1 MATSSGGAIFR
12 TGLLISSGEAAPVV
26 WRKASASET
35 SGCVEVTVMGAAV
48 YVQDS
53 KQSDGG
59 TTLGLSARA
68 WQGLAASV
76 RRIS

>member
-1 MATSSGGAIFR
+1 M
-12 TGLLISSGEAAPVV
+12 
-26 WRKASASET
+26 
-35 SGCVEVTVMGAAV
+35 TVMGAAV